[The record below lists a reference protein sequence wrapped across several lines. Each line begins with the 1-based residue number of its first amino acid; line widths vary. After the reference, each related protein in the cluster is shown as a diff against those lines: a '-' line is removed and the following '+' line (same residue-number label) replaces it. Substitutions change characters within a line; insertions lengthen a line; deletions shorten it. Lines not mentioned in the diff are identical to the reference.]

1 MANSTLRAPN
11 GPRDGVALYDTRQTA
26 LTPQQETAHDSAS
39 TYNDHTELPYEYPTA
54 LPLYLV
60 LTSVT
65 LAYLLFFLDLA
76 VISTATPAIT
86 SHFDSLVDVGWYG
99 GAYQLGSAAF
109 QPLTGTLY
117 SQFST
122 KWTFLLFF
130 IIFEIGSA
138 ICGAAQSSAMF
149 IVGRVISGVG
159 SAGVANGAL
168 TIIAAVLPRKRQPL
182 FMGVNMGIGQLGLA
196 TGPIIGGA
204 FTSHASWRW
213 CFYINLPL
221 GVVVGGFLLFNTIPE
236 PKPKRPALQVLGT
249 AVKSLDLPGFFLIC
263 PSAVM
268 FLLGLQ
274 YGGNNYPWDSSVV
287 IGLLAGAAVT
297 FCLFIAWERRQGDE
311 AMVPFTMLKHRV
323 IWSAAMTMFFS
334 LSSTLVADFYIAIYF
349 QAILNDSP
357 LMSGVHML
365 PVTLGMVLFTMISGV
380 LISVNLVPA
389 EQIPLAMA
397 IIIFTQ
403 NIGAATS
410 LIAANAIFSNSL
422 RHELQQRAEQI
433 GRTPDA
439 IVAAAYSKSIDHVMY
454 LGIGVSV
461 AGLVFAWGLGWTDIR
476 KIEKPNAIISDTSD
490 AGEKDPIPTVTANSK

>member
-1 MANSTLRAPN
+1 
-11 GPRDGVALYDTRQTA
+11 
-26 LTPQQETAHDSAS
+26 
-39 TYNDHTELPYEYPTA
+39 
-54 LPLYLV
+54 
-60 LTSVT
+60 
-65 LAYLLFFLDLA
+65 
-76 VISTATPAIT
+76 
-86 SHFDSLVDVGWYG
+86 
-99 GAYQLGSAAF
+99 
-109 QPLTGTLY
+109 
-117 SQFST
+117 
-122 KWTFLLFF
+122 
-130 IIFEIGSA
+130 
-138 ICGAAQSSAMF
+138 MF

-168 TIIAAVLPRKRQPL
+168 TIIAAVLPTKRQPL

-213 CFYINLPL
+213 CTSLFHSPARARRKLTVLLGFYINLPF

-380 LISVNLVPA
+380 LSKSVCFTIVAPCANGVHFAVSVVGYYLPFILV
-389 EQIPLAMA
+389 
-397 IIIFTQ
+397 
-403 NIGAATS
+403 GAATS
-410 LIAANAIFSNSL
+410 AVGYGLLSRLSL
-422 RHELQQRAEQI
+422 RTTVAQWVGYQI
-433 GRTPDA
+433 LYGVGSGCT
-439 IVAAAYSKSIDHVMY
+439 VAA
-454 LGIGVSV
+454 VSV
-461 AGLVFAWGLGWTDIR
+461 HPPSRHTLR
-476 KIEKPNAIISDTSD
+476 
-490 AGEKDPIPTVTANSK
+490 